1 MSSIEVKTS
10 QLENASPYR
19 ILPAPRE
26 EIDLLNIVATL
37 FAARKQIITITLI
50 FALAG
55 LAASFLLPQKWTSQ
69 AIITAPENEQLI
81 ELRRALINMTVLGV
95 DAKVEAGAIY
105 NKFLKK
111 FESQA
116 LRERFLAQSPYVQA
130 LINNQDVDSSELYRA
145 IVNVSDKFKAQN
157 NVDPKKTANAPY
169 ASWSLSFVAPD
180 ADDAQLVLQNYIRFI
195 SAEVNKD
202 VLQDLKNAVELKIA
216 FEKDKLLLDRTMLEN
231 QHNVNVRRLG
241 YSLQVANAAGIK
253 KPVYSNG
260 QAVKDD
266 PDYSVALGADGLAE
280 KLKIEQSIKDVAEL
294 NASMQNREHLLAQ
307 LETINVGNVDITPYK
322 YQMQPSLPVTKDGPR
337 KSLIIVLA
345 AFLGLMVAVS
355 AVLLRHAMGSR
366 MEMENNLEMEKL
378 A

>member
-1 MSSIEVKTS
+1 MSSIEVKSS

-130 LINNQDVDSSELYRA
+130 LINNQDVDSSELHRA

>member
-1 MSSIEVKTS
+1 M
-10 QLENASPYR
+10 
-19 ILPAPRE
+19 
-26 EIDLLNIVATL
+26 ATL
-37 FAARKQIITITLI
+37 FAARKQIVAITLI

-55 LAASFLLPQKWTSQ
+55 LAASFLLPQKWTSR

-111 FESQA
+111 FDSQA

-130 LINNQDVDSSELYRA
+130 LINNQDVDSSELHRA